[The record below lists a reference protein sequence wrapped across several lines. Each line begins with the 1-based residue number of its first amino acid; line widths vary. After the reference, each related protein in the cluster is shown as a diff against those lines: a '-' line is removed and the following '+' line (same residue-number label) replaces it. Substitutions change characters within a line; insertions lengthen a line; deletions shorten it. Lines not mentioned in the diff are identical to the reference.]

1 VNPTPTPA
9 DIEPAK
15 VSKNLITTMK
25 KCSPDEDW
33 RFTKD
38 IVLYNDIAIASF
50 RTDSPK
56 TKAYRL
62 TSVPTSW
69 NIESTV
75 TGSVADISAPN
86 IRHSTKGSLYMR
98 YIEPPR

>member
-1 VNPTPTPA
+1 MKDQEGIRANRPA

-38 IVLYNDIAIASF
+38 IVLYNDIAIYEAHHIHENPFDGVSECCGFSF
-50 RTDSPK
+50 AYILKRKSPISQQIIK
-56 TKAYRL
+56 T
-62 TSVPTSW
+62 
-69 NIESTV
+69 
-75 TGSVADISAPN
+75 
-86 IRHSTKGSLYMR
+86 HS
-98 YIEPPR
+98 IIQN